1 MICALTVRTLKPGT
15 FDEFRE
21 AFLSGMDPNSP
32 PEGWV
37 RFDML
42 RNADNPDEVITFG
55 FFDGTADDVRRDEA
69 EHGDQARA
77 NRGID
82 TQRRHQRDEIRPFD
96 ERNHL
101 MGAMRFGQ

>member
-21 AFLSGMDPNSP
+21 AFLSGMDPDSP

-42 RNADNPDEVITFG
+42 RNAEN
-55 FFDGTADDVRRDEA
+55 RD
-69 EHGDQARA
+69 
-77 NRGID
+77 
-82 TQRRHQRDEIRPFD
+82 
-96 ERNHL
+96 
-101 MGAMRFGQ
+101 

>member
-32 PEGWV
+32 PSGWM

-42 RNADNPDEVITFG
+42 RNSDNPDEVITFG
-55 FFDGTADDVRRDEA
+55 FFDGSVDDVRRSESDGGYE
-69 EHGDQARA
+69 EQMER
-77 NRGID
+77 IK
-82 TQRRHQRDEIRPFD
+82 PFVASV
-96 ERNHL
+96 
-101 MGAMRFGQ
+101 GASGLYEVVEEYAAA

>member
-21 AFLSGMDPNSP
+21 AFLSGMDPDSP

-42 RNADNPDEVITFG
+42 RNAENPDEVITFG
-55 FFDGTADDVRRDEA
+55 FFDGSVDELRRDES
-69 EHGDQARA
+69 EQGYEEQM
-77 NRGID
+77 
-82 TQRRHQRDEIRPFD
+82 RRIEPFVASTGTSGLFD
-96 ERNHL
+96 VV
-101 MGAMRFGQ
+101 ADYAAA

>member
-21 AFLSGMDPNSP
+21 AFLAGMDPNSP

-42 RNADNPDEVITFG
+42 RNAENPDEVITFG
-55 FFDGTADDVRRDEA
+55 FFDGTVDDVRRDAA
-69 EHGDQARA
+69 EHGYDEQL
-77 NRGID
+77 
-82 TQRRHQRDEIRPFD
+82 QRIAPYVQSTGADGLYEIVAD
-96 ERNHL
+96 Y
-101 MGAMRFGQ
+101 AAA